1 MVHTDAA
8 YWQPSLPVRQK
19 FRGGSV
25 SRRVASDTA
34 SVTRVHRKADEV
46 PARRVDARTERWRA
60 HRVQV
65 RIEFVEAAF
74 RALDAHGPDV
84 SMGDIAKEAGAAK
97 PKLYRHFEDKTDLYN
112 AIVDRVREMLWE
124 RLLGGI
130 DLTHDSA
137 AELVRRAAAEYVA
150 VVSEHPNV
158 FRFIL
163 HSHFS
168 QQARET
174 ERALAAARQSARRA
188 AEFIAGL
195 LPDESVDVAGIEL
208 VSYSIFG
215 AVASA
220 TDWWLGANQRE
231 VSAMP
236 VERFIDYLAES
247 ISALAQAHAR
257 FNGVR
262 IEPDEPLRD
271 AFVTD

>member
-1 MVHTDAA
+1 MVHTDVV
-8 YWQPSLPVRQK
+8 YWQSSLPVRQK

-262 IEPDEPLRD
+262 IDPAQPLRD
-271 AFVTD
+271 AFITA